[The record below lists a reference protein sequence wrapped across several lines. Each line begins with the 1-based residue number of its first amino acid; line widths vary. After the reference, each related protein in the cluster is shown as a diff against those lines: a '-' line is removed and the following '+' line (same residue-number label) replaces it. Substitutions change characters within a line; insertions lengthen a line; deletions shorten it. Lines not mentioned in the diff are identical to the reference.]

1 MTEKFTHWW
10 RERSER
16 EQVMLAVMAM
26 LAALVFGWLLVV
38 RPLDAALAN
47 ARAEQDAAITRLERV
62 KTAAAALDE
71 AGTPIDGSPHALIA
85 RSAAAAGFVPTRLD
99 PGANGAVML
108 GLSSAK
114 AVALSKWL
122 KSLEAEGVHVEQ
134 ITIRPNSDST
144 LSVDATLKART
155 G

>member
-1 MTEKFTHWW
+1 MLWW

-16 EQVMLAVMAM
+16 EQVMLAIMAA
-26 LAALVFGWLLVV
+26 LAALVFGWLLIV
-38 RPLDAALAN
+38 RPLDMALSN
-47 ARAEQDAAITRLERV
+47 ARADQDAAIARLERV
-62 KTAAAALDE
+62 RAAAAMLDD
-71 AGTPIDGSPHALIA
+71 TPDAPTESAHALIA

-122 KSLEAEGVHVEQ
+122 KSLEMQGVHVEQ
-134 ITIRPNSDST
+134 ITVRPNSDST
-144 LSVDATLKART
+144 LSVDATLKARAE
-155 G
+155 

>member
-1 MTEKFTHWW
+1 MTEKFTLWW

-38 RPLDAALAN
+38 RPLDVALAN

-71 AGTPIDGSPHALIA
+71 AGRPIDGSPHALIA

-134 ITIRPNSDST
+134 ITIRPNSDAT
-144 LSVDATLKART
+144 LSVDATLKARAE
-155 G
+155 